1 MSPMLDHSDIALL
14 FHNRLSIMQ
23 LSFFKYL
30 DRWSYTF
37 SFATTLVLF
46 VLTLMMTFWAP
57 PALTLDMRA
66 FKAIPENE
74 ASSLHDLYFFYHLS
88 YYSENYA
95 MESHDLADTKQFFPA
110 FGKRDISKLLD
121 NTLTQFPQ
129 DLKNRLQNSSRSTS
143 LNFAIASSATASL
156 CIYIVVN
163 LATVNWCA
171 DLCVAIMRRSGT
183 ELRRGSVA
191 RIERLRN
198 FLKEWAAIQMMGIA
212 ILCLISMICNFFWER
227 GLYEA
232 FTSADD
238 TTGIK
243 AHRGGALLALALAM
257 SYTGGINLTCWG
269 VVMLRA
275 RRKKTDLEWHA
286 TLPGGIELQRK
297 APRPDVNNYE
307 SLD

>member
-1 MSPMLDHSDIALL
+1 MSPMLDHSDITLL

-37 SFATTLVLF
+37 SVATTLVLF

-66 FKAIPENE
+66 FKAMPENE
-74 ASSLHDLYFFYHLS
+74 ASSLHDFYYFYHLS
-88 YYSENYA
+88 YYSGNYA
-95 MESHDLADTKQFFPA
+95 MESHDLADTKQFFAA
-110 FGKRDISKLLD
+110 FGNRDISKLMD

-129 DLKNRLQNSSRSTS
+129 DLKNRLHKSSRSTS
-143 LNFAIASSATASL
+143 LNFAIASSAIASL
-156 CIYIVVN
+156 CIYILVN
-163 LATVNWCA
+163 LATISWCA
-171 DLCVAIMRRSGT
+171 ELCVAIMRRSGT
-183 ELRRGSVA
+183 EFKRGSVA
-191 RIERLRN
+191 RIEHLRN
-198 FLKEWAAIQMMGIA
+198 GLKEWTAIPMMGIA
-212 ILCLISMICNFFWER
+212 ILCLISMICNFLWER

-232 FTSADD
+232 FTSAGD

-243 AHRGGALLALALAM
+243 AHRGRALLALAHVM

-275 RRKKTDLEWHA
+275 RKKKIDLEW
-286 TLPGGIELQRK
+286 
-297 APRPDVNNYE
+297 
-307 SLD
+307 